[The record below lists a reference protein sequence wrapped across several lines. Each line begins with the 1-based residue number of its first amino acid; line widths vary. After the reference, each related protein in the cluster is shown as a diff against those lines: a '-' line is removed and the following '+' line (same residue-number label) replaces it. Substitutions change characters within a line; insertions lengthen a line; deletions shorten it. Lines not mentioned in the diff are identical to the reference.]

1 MKEVKLLTE
10 WADSVLEF
18 KAPKQ
23 SPRMGTPMSGNADR
37 PLPRK
42 IDVAYKA
49 QRAYPELSPE
59 QALSLYMSDELEKN
73 DQMNLEQ
80 NKVINAQKREN
91 QKLSRSLDELGKELH
106 DHETQAA
113 RTDQEVARLR
123 DLSAK
128 LRPAGEVQQMAAK
141 ASADKVQGMLNDL
154 EALQNKP
161 GIDDTKY
168 RELVDKV
175 NKIKSGP
182 VDNKEVEKVQAA
194 LASLGQRQNVDD
206 QLFDKVMGRLEQ
218 TESELQKKEQRF
230 QKSIRKNAEKIGSWG
245 NKFGDLDSKVSK
257 IENRAKEVL
266 ANVETEND
274 NLQDKFN
281 RLADLIYKLN
291 PDLLKQAGITASNVA
306 GNKVDTQNKDEA
318 DLAKVPPEPV
328 DPEEM
333 MAARLQAANDTSQT
347 DIEDLSDEEPFD
359 KSKIVSL
366 FKNRNKDQDLSPELK
381 DTMSQR
387 PKNIAEETDLP
398 IQMNEPPDYIEDTV
412 IPNLI
417 RWYRNVYPLDLK
429 QYTQQQLAEILRR
442 TVNGG
447 LLIYGD
453 DIDDKRI
460 EEYLGRVRS
469 WLRKSRPV
477 QPELPGMPSEPPQG
491 IKESLFKDFT
501 KGLDRLT
508 GGY

>member
-23 SPRMGTPMSGNADR
+23 SSRMGTPMSGNADR
-37 PLPRK
+37 PIPRK

-49 QRAYPELSPE
+49 QRAHPELSPD

-91 QKLSRSLDELGKELH
+91 QKLNRTLDELGKELH

-128 LRPAGEVQQMAAK
+128 LKPAGEVQQMAAK

-154 EALQNKP
+154 ESLQNKP
-161 GIDDTKY
+161 GIDEKKY
-168 RELVDKV
+168 RELADKV

-182 VDNKEVEKVQAA
+182 ADNKDVEKVQTA

-206 QLFDKVMGRLEQ
+206 ELFGKVMGRLEQ
-218 TESELQKKEQRF
+218 TESELQKKELRF

-245 NKFGDLDSKVSK
+245 NKFTDLDDKVK
-257 IENRAKEVL
+257 NIENRAKQVL
-266 ANVETEND
+266 TNVETEND

-291 PDLLKQAGITASNVA
+291 PDVLRQAGITAGSVA
-306 GNKVDTQNKDEA
+306 GTKVDTQNKDEA
-318 DLAKVPPEPV
+318 DLAKVPPEPI

-333 MAARLQAANDTSQT
+333 MAARLQAANNSPQT
-347 DIEDLSDEEPFD
+347 DIEDLSYEEPFD
-359 KSKIVSL
+359 KSKVVSL
-366 FKNRNKDQDLSPELK
+366 FKNRNKDQALSPELK
-381 DTMSQR
+381 DTMSQK
-387 PKNIAEETDLP
+387 PKNVAEQANLP

-412 IPNLI
+412 LPNLI
-417 RWYRNVYPLDLK
+417 RWYSNVYPLDLK
-429 QYTQQQLAEILRR
+429 QYTQQQLAEIIRR

-453 DIDDKRI
+453 DIDDNRI
-460 EEYLGRVRS
+460 EEYLARVRG

-477 QPELPGMPSEPPQG
+477 QPELPGMPTEPPQG
-491 IKESLFKDFT
+491 IHESMFKDFT
-501 KGLDRLT
+501 KELNRLS